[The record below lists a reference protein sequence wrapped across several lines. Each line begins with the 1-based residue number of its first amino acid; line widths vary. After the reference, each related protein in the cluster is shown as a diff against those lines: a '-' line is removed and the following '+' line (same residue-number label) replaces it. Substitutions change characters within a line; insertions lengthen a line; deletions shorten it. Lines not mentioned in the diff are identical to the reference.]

1 MLMHSKITEKDPIF
15 MSSKHPYTMRRFV
28 KDSFPLLTA
37 VFLAIASVVYIMYR
51 SWSNKLDS
59 ESWKDYDECGIG

>member
-1 MLMHSKITEKDPIF
+1 
-15 MSSKHPYTMRRFV
+15 MRRFV

-51 SWSNKLDS
+51 SWSNKLDN